1 MAISLLLYCMAS
13 LALKSVLHS
22 AVAAVGAEAAT
33 GALFAASLAVFGL
46 LATGAAAL
54 AAVLLG
60 AIACSP
66 PQALKPKPNVK
77 PSDSFNQ
84 NKCCT

>member
-22 AVAAVGAEAAT
+22 AVAAAGADAVAGALLAAT
-33 GALFAASLAVFGL
+33 LAVLGL
-46 LATGAAAL
+46 LATGAGVL
-54 AAVLLG
+54 AVVLLG
-60 AIACSP
+60 ALACSP